1 MNSLIL
7 INENSVITDPEILKH
22 INQTIKAQVGDVL
35 KVTVLNQ
42 GIGKAKILFIDHSVL
57 KLEIIELHPAKNSW
71 FDLVVG
77 VSRPQTMK
85 KILEHATTYGANSFH
100 FYQAALSEKSYLTS
114 KIYEPDSMKELTTL
128 GLAQSTIYA
137 KNPELKL
144 YPYNPATHFEAYQQ
158 KYILDLNGTHSFL
171 DEKIDFSLPIALSI
185 GPERGFIQ
193 EDLDYFKKA
202 GFKSIKISST
212 VLRVEHAIYSAISQL
227 EMLKGD
233 LC

>member
-7 INENSVITDPEILKH
+7 TSENTVVTDPEILRH
-22 INQTIKAQVGDVL
+22 LTQTIKVQVGDVL
-35 KVTVLNQ
+35 KVTVLEH
-42 GIGKAKILFIDHSVL
+42 GIGKAKILSVSDCQIN
-57 KLEIIELHPAKNSW
+57 LEILEIKTAKNPW
-71 FDLVVG
+71 FDLIVG

-85 KILEHATTYGANSFH
+85 KILEHATTFGANSFH

-114 KIYEPDSMKELTTL
+114 KIYEADSMNELTTL
-128 GLAQSTIYA
+128 GLAQATIYA
-137 KNPELKL
+137 KKPELKL
-144 YPYNPATHFEAYQQ
+144 YAYNPATHFESFQQ
-158 KYILDLNGTHSFL
+158 KYILDLNGTNSFL
-171 DEKIDFSLPIALSI
+171 DEKIDFTQPIVLSV
-185 GPERGFIQ
+185 GPERGFIP
-193 EDLDYFKKA
+193 EDLEYFKKA